1 MSRQKRLQ
9 DLTIKDNFMF
19 GAVMSIEENC
29 IAFLEMV
36 LGFPIEKVVVSKER
50 SMIYHPEYRGVRLDI
65 YARDEKHTH
74 YNVEM
79 QTRRQADL
87 GKRSRYYHSQIDMEC
102 LKKGLSY
109 EELPDTF
116 VIFIC
121 DFDPFGCGLYYYS
134 FQNECQEDTHAK
146 LCDGNKTIFL
156 STRGKNKEQM
166 PQSLVKFLKFVEAD
180 LTESEQDFGDELV
193 KQFQDSIREIK
204 TSREMGE
211 RYMLFEELLKEE
223 RQEGIAEGLAEGLA
237 QGRQETAR
245 EYILEVLADKGEVP
259 AALKE
264 ALCEVDSEEELK
276 RLFKLAAKVES
287 TEAFQKIVE
296 ETVNKLK
303 SREV

>member
-1 MSRQKRLQ
+1 MGRQKRLQ

-79 QTRRQADL
+79 QARRQADL
-87 GKRSRYYHSQIDMEC
+87 GKRSRYYHSQIDVEC
-102 LKKGLSY
+102 LEKGLPY
-109 EELPDTF
+109 EELPSTF

-134 FQNECQEDTHAK
+134 FQNECQEDTRAK

-156 STRGKNKEQM
+156 STKGKNKEQM

-180 LTESEQDFGDELV
+180 LAESEEDFDDELV
-193 KQFQDSIREIK
+193 RQFQTSIRKIK

-223 RQEGIAEGLAEGLA
+223 RQEGLA
-237 QGRQETAR
+237 QGRQENAR

-264 ALCEVDSEEELK
+264 SLCEVDSEEELK

-303 SREV
+303 SRET

>member
-146 LCDGNKTIFL
+146 LRDGNKTIFL

-180 LTESEQDFGDELV
+180 LAESEQDFDDELV
-193 KQFQDSIREIK
+193 RQFQTSIRKIK

-223 RQEGIAEGLAEGLA
+223 RQEGIAEG
-237 QGRQETAR
+237 RQETAR
-245 EYILEVLADKGEVP
+245 EYILEFLADKGEVP

-303 SREV
+303 SRET

>member
-1 MSRQKRLQ
+1 MGRQKRLQ

-79 QTRRQADL
+79 QARRQADL
-87 GKRSRYYHSQIDMEC
+87 AES
-102 LKKGLSY
+102 
-109 EELPDTF
+109 EE
-116 VIFIC
+116 
-121 DFDPFGCGLYYYS
+121 DFD
-134 FQNECQEDTHAK
+134 
-146 LCDGNKTIFL
+146 
-156 STRGKNKEQM
+156 
-166 PQSLVKFLKFVEAD
+166 
-180 LTESEQDFGDELV
+180 DELV
-193 KQFQDSIREIK
+193 RQFQTSIRKIK

-211 RYMLFEELLKEE
+211 LYMLFEELLKEE
-223 RQEGIAEGLAEGLA
+223 RQEGLA
-237 QGRQETAR
+237 QGRQENAR

-264 ALCEVDSEEELK
+264 SLCEVDSEEELK

-303 SREV
+303 SRET

>member
-1 MSRQKRLQ
+1 MGRQKRLQ

-79 QTRRQADL
+79 QARRQADL
-87 GKRSRYYHSQIDMEC
+87 GKRSRYYHSQIDVEC
-102 LKKGLSY
+102 LEKGLPY
-109 EELPDTF
+109 EELPNTF

-134 FQNECQEDTHAK
+134 FQNECQEDTRAK

-156 STRGKNKEQM
+156 STKGKNKEQM

-180 LTESEQDFGDELV
+180 LAESEEDFDDELV
-193 KQFQDSIREIK
+193 RQFQTSIRKIK

-223 RQEGIAEGLAEGLA
+223 RQEGLA
-237 QGRQETAR
+237 QGRQENAR

-259 AALKE
+259 AVLKE
-264 ALCEVDSEEELK
+264 SLCEVDSEEELK

-303 SREV
+303 SRET

>member
-1 MSRQKRLQ
+1 MGRQKRLQ

-79 QTRRQADL
+79 QARRQADL
-87 GKRSRYYHSQIDMEC
+87 AES
-102 LKKGLSY
+102 
-109 EELPDTF
+109 EE
-116 VIFIC
+116 
-121 DFDPFGCGLYYYS
+121 DFD
-134 FQNECQEDTHAK
+134 
-146 LCDGNKTIFL
+146 
-156 STRGKNKEQM
+156 
-166 PQSLVKFLKFVEAD
+166 
-180 LTESEQDFGDELV
+180 DELV
-193 KQFQDSIREIK
+193 RQFQTSIRKIK

-223 RQEGIAEGLAEGLA
+223 RQEGLA
-237 QGRQETAR
+237 QGRQGNAR

-264 ALCEVDSEEELK
+264 SLCEVDSEEELK

-303 SREV
+303 SRET

>member
-1 MSRQKRLQ
+1 MGRQKRLQ

-65 YARDEKHTH
+65 YARNEKHTH

-79 QTRRQADL
+79 QARRQADL
-87 GKRSRYYHSQIDMEC
+87 GKRSRYYHSQIDVEC
-102 LKKGLSY
+102 LEKGLPY
-109 EELPDTF
+109 EELPNTF

-134 FQNECQEDTHAK
+134 FQNECQEDTRAK

-156 STRGKNKEQM
+156 STKGKNKEQM

-180 LTESEQDFGDELV
+180 LAESEEDFDDELV
-193 KQFQDSIREIK
+193 RQFQTSIRKIK

-223 RQEGIAEGLAEGLA
+223 RQEGLA
-237 QGRQETAR
+237 QGRQENAR

-264 ALCEVDSEEELK
+264 SLCEVDSEEELK

-303 SREV
+303 SRET

>member
-1 MSRQKRLQ
+1 MGRQKRLQ

-65 YARDEKHTH
+65 YARDENHTH

-79 QTRRQADL
+79 QARRQADL
-87 GKRSRYYHSQIDMEC
+87 AES
-102 LKKGLSY
+102 
-109 EELPDTF
+109 EE
-116 VIFIC
+116 
-121 DFDPFGCGLYYYS
+121 DFD
-134 FQNECQEDTHAK
+134 
-146 LCDGNKTIFL
+146 
-156 STRGKNKEQM
+156 
-166 PQSLVKFLKFVEAD
+166 
-180 LTESEQDFGDELV
+180 DELV
-193 KQFQDSIREIK
+193 RQFQTSIREIK

-303 SREV
+303 SREA

>member
-19 GAVMSIEENC
+19 GAVMSIEENS

-79 QTRRQADL
+79 QARRQADL
-87 GKRSRYYHSQIDMEC
+87 GKRSRYYHSQIDVEC
-102 LKKGLSY
+102 LEKGLPY
-109 EELPDTF
+109 EELPNTF

-134 FQNECQEDTHAK
+134 FQNECQEDTRAK

-156 STRGKNKEQM
+156 STKGKNKEQM

-180 LTESEQDFGDELV
+180 LAESEEDFDDELV
-193 KQFQDSIREIK
+193 RQFQTSIRKIK

-223 RQEGIAEGLAEGLA
+223 RQEGLA
-237 QGRQETAR
+237 QGRQENAR

-264 ALCEVDSEEELK
+264 SLCEVDSEEELK

-303 SREV
+303 SRET

>member
-36 LGFPIEKVVVSKER
+36 LSFPIEKVVVSKER
-50 SMIYHPEYRGVRLDI
+50 SMIYHPEYKGVRLDI
-65 YARDEKHTH
+65 YAKDEKHTH

-121 DFDPFGCGLYYYS
+121 DFDPFDCGLYYYS
-134 FQNECQEDTHAK
+134 FQNECQEDTRAK
-146 LCDGNKTIFL
+146 LRDGNKTIFL

-180 LTESEQDFGDELV
+180 LAESEQDFGDELV

-204 TSREMGE
+204 ASREMGE

-223 RQEGIAEGLAEGLA
+223 RQEGLA
-237 QGRQETAR
+237 QGRQENAR
-245 EYILEVLADKGEVP
+245 EYILEFLADKGEVSGE
-259 AALKE
+259 LKE
-264 ALCEVDSEEELK
+264 ALCKVNSEEELK
-276 RLFKLAAKVES
+276 RLFKLAIKAES
-287 TEAFQKIVE
+287 TEDFQKIVE
-296 ETVNKLK
+296 ETVNKLRSK
-303 SREV
+303 EN

>member
-1 MSRQKRLQ
+1 MGRQKRLQ

-79 QTRRQADL
+79 QARRQADL
-87 GKRSRYYHSQIDMEC
+87 GKRSRYYHSQIDVEC
-102 LKKGLSY
+102 LEKGLPY
-109 EELPDTF
+109 EELPNTF

-134 FQNECQEDTHAK
+134 FQSECQEDTRAK
-146 LCDGNKTIFL
+146 LRDGNKTIFL
-156 STRGKNKEQM
+156 STRGKNKEQI

-180 LTESEQDFGDELV
+180 LAESEEDFDDELV
-193 KQFQDSIREIK
+193 RQFQTSIRKIK

-223 RQEGIAEGLAEGLA
+223 RQEGLAEGLA
-237 QGRQETAR
+237 QGRQENAR

-287 TEAFQKIVE
+287 TETFQKIVE

-303 SREV
+303 SREA

>member
-1 MSRQKRLQ
+1 MGRQKRLQ

-36 LGFPIEKVVVSKER
+36 LGFPIEKVVVSKKR

-79 QTRRQADL
+79 QARRQADL
-87 GKRSRYYHSQIDMEC
+87 GKRSRYYHSQIDVEC
-102 LKKGLSY
+102 LEKGLPY
-109 EELPDTF
+109 EELPNTF

-134 FQNECQEDTHAK
+134 FQNECQEDTRAK

-156 STRGKNKEQM
+156 STKGKNKEQM

-180 LTESEQDFGDELV
+180 LAESEEDFDDELV
-193 KQFQDSIREIK
+193 KQFQTSIRKIK

-223 RQEGIAEGLAEGLA
+223 RQEGLA
-237 QGRQETAR
+237 QGRQENAR

-264 ALCEVDSEEELK
+264 SLCEVDSEEELK

-303 SREV
+303 SRET

>member
-79 QTRRQADL
+79 QARRQADL
-87 GKRSRYYHSQIDMEC
+87 GKRSRYYHSQIDVEC
-102 LKKGLSY
+102 LEKGLPY
-109 EELPDTF
+109 EELPNTF

-134 FQNECQEDTHAK
+134 FQNECQEDTRAK
-146 LCDGNKTIFL
+146 LCVGNKTIFL
-156 STRGKNKEQM
+156 STKGKNKEQM

-180 LTESEQDFGDELV
+180 LAESEEDFDDELV
-193 KQFQDSIREIK
+193 RQFQTSIRKIK

-223 RQEGIAEGLAEGLA
+223 RQEGLA
-237 QGRQETAR
+237 QGRQENAR

-264 ALCEVDSEEELK
+264 SLCEVDSEEELK

-303 SREV
+303 SRET

>member
-1 MSRQKRLQ
+1 MGRQKRLQ

-79 QTRRQADL
+79 QARRQADL
-87 GKRSRYYHSQIDMEC
+87 GKRSRYYHSQIDVEC
-102 LKKGLSY
+102 LEKGLPY
-109 EELPDTF
+109 EELPNTF

-134 FQNECQEDTHAK
+134 FQNECQEDTRAK

-156 STRGKNKEQM
+156 STKGKNKEQM

-180 LTESEQDFGDELV
+180 LAESEEDFDDELV
-193 KQFQDSIREIK
+193 RQFQTSIRKIK

-223 RQEGIAEGLAEGLA
+223 RQEGLA
-237 QGRQETAR
+237 QGRQENAR

-264 ALCEVDSEEELK
+264 SLCEVDSEEELK

-296 ETVNKLK
+296 ETVNKLRVERLK
-303 SREV
+303 KI

>member
-1 MSRQKRLQ
+1 MGRQKRLQ

-65 YARDEKHTH
+65 YARDENHTH

-79 QTRRQADL
+79 QARRQADL
-87 GKRSRYYHSQIDMEC
+87 AES
-102 LKKGLSY
+102 
-109 EELPDTF
+109 EE
-116 VIFIC
+116 
-121 DFDPFGCGLYYYS
+121 DFD
-134 FQNECQEDTHAK
+134 
-146 LCDGNKTIFL
+146 
-156 STRGKNKEQM
+156 
-166 PQSLVKFLKFVEAD
+166 
-180 LTESEQDFGDELV
+180 DELV
-193 KQFQDSIREIK
+193 RQFQTSIRKIK

-223 RQEGIAEGLAEGLA
+223 RQEGLA
-237 QGRQETAR
+237 QGRQENAR

-264 ALCEVDSEEELK
+264 SLCEVDSEEELK

-303 SREV
+303 SRET

>member
-79 QTRRQADL
+79 QARRQADL
-87 GKRSRYYHSQIDMEC
+87 AES
-102 LKKGLSY
+102 
-109 EELPDTF
+109 EE
-116 VIFIC
+116 
-121 DFDPFGCGLYYYS
+121 DFD
-134 FQNECQEDTHAK
+134 
-146 LCDGNKTIFL
+146 
-156 STRGKNKEQM
+156 
-166 PQSLVKFLKFVEAD
+166 
-180 LTESEQDFGDELV
+180 DELV
-193 KQFQDSIREIK
+193 RQFQTSIRKIK

-223 RQEGIAEGLAEGLA
+223 RQEGLA
-237 QGRQETAR
+237 QGRQENAR

-264 ALCEVDSEEELK
+264 SLCEVDSEEELK

-296 ETVNKLK
+296 ETVNKLT
-303 SREV
+303 SRET

>member
-1 MSRQKRLQ
+1 MGRQKRLQ

-65 YARDEKHTH
+65 YARNEKHTH

-79 QTRRQADL
+79 QARRQADL
-87 GKRSRYYHSQIDMEC
+87 GKRSRYYHSQIDVEC
-102 LKKGLSY
+102 LEKGLPY

-134 FQNECQEDTHAK
+134 FQNECQEDTRAK

-156 STRGKNKEQM
+156 STRGKNREQI

-180 LTESEQDFGDELV
+180 LAESEEDFDDELV
-193 KQFQDSIREIK
+193 RQFQTSIRKIK

-223 RQEGIAEGLAEGLA
+223 RQEGLAEGLA

-264 ALCEVDSEEELK
+264 SLCEVDSEEELK

-303 SREV
+303 SRET